1 MAKGYNMPSGGKSG
15 GSMMSQLAKL
25 QEQMQAAQESL
36 ANETVT
42 ETAGGGAVSI
52 SMTGDQQ
59 CTAIRIEPDL
69 LSDGDAELL
78 QDMLLAAFNK
88 ALESS
93 RKLSEE
99 KMAPFT
105 NLLSGFGMGR

>member
-1 MAKGYNMPSGGKSG
+1 MAKGFNARPSASGGN
-15 GSMMSQLAKL
+15 MMSQLAKL
-25 QEQMQAAQESL
+25 QEQMAQAQDEI

-42 ETAGGGAVSI
+42 ETSGGGAVSVTM
-52 SMTGDQQ
+52 SGDQQ
-59 CTAIRIEPDL
+59 CKAIKVDPDL
-69 LSDGDAELL
+69 LADGDVEMLE
-78 QDMLLAAFNK
+78 DMLLAAVNK

-105 NLLSGFGMGR
+105 NMLSGFGMGR